1 MAHVLPCSNQETGAH
16 REPLHLVLRM
26 AVLPLVAVGTAFV
39 DHIPGLCNWSNP
51 FKTTAKGFYG
61 ITMYKEAIM
70 IMNIFKIHET

>member
-1 MAHVLPCSNQETGAH
+1 
-16 REPLHLVLRM
+16 M